1 MRSHNT
7 PDKTRWLRALA
18 QSSTWLSAIIIV
30 FVWSSIIFHLQV
42 ERSAA
47 ERGAVLN
54 SANLARAFEEHLA
67 RTLNDID
74 RSLKAIRA
82 NYIAD
87 ESFNLKRWLRSTQ
100 LFDDQ
105 TLQVGLIGVDGFI
118 KLSSVD
124 SRSAVGT
131 DLRDR
136 EHYRHFLTAA
146 DDELFISKP
155 IIGRTTGKWSIQL
168 ARRIER
174 SDGSFAGVIVE
185 SLDPNYL
192 SRFYS
197 SVGGIRQDRGDRRH
211 RSCRGRT
218 YARAAWSGSLGG
230 HLVQH
235 FASDSAG
242 WFYTKSVLT
251 DRVPRLITY
260 RRVEHYP
267 LIVTIGRSSDE
278 IFFPEFMLTSGA
290 IFSSEWR

>member
-18 QSSTWLSAIIIV
+18 QSSTWLSAIIII

-174 SDGSFAGVIVE
+174 SDGSFAGVIVA

-197 SVGGIRQDRGDRRH
+197 SVDIGEAGYVRIVGTDGIV
-211 RSCRGRT
+211 
-218 YARAAWSGSLGG
+218 RAVGG
-230 HLVQH
+230 HTPELLGQDLSGVTL
-235 FASDSAG
+235 FSTLRAIRRAG
-242 WFYTKSVLT
+242 FTPKA
-251 DRVPRLITY
+251 
-260 RRVEHYP
+260 
-267 LIVTIGRSSDE
+267 
-278 IFFPEFMLTSGA
+278 F
-290 IFSSEWR
+290 